1 MKRILL
7 CACLFALG
15 ASYSHAQSWVVTEKR
30 GKVTME
36 KAYFADLKSK
46 AAKYDSLQDEITR
59 LQNDL
64 AQEKNKANQRASIIT
79 FNDSASYAIG
89 RDLHDS
95 WSRQQLRLNIDV
107 VIQSLKDCR
116 HGQNT
121 WDEKTLRN
129 ILQRFQQQFEERERA
144 KQQAAMGKAKDNI
157 AAGEKFLAK
166 NKESKAVFTTPSG
179 LQYRILQ
186 KGNGKKPKATDRVKV
201 HYKGTLIDGT
211 QFDSSYD
218 RGEPIV
224 FSPNQVIRG
233 WGEGLQLMEEG
244 GKYILYVPYNLGY
257 GEQMVGS
264 IPPGST
270 LIFEMEILEINP
282 KQ

>member
-1 MKRILL
+1 MKKTLL
-7 CACLFALG
+7 CLCLLALG
-15 ASYSHAQSWVVTEKR
+15 VSYSHAQSWVVTEKR
-30 GKVTME
+30 GKVTMD
-36 KAYFADLKSK
+36 KDYFADLKSK
-46 AAKYDSLQDEITR
+46 AAKYDSLQAEITQ
-59 LQNDL
+59 LQTAL
-64 AQEKNKANQRASIIT
+64 ANEKNKANERASIIT

-121 WDEKTLRN
+121 WNEQTLRS
-129 ILQRFQQQFEERERA
+129 ILQRFQQQFEERERT
-144 KQQAAMGKAKDNI
+144 KQQEAMAKSKENI

-166 NKESKAVFTTPSG
+166 NKESKAVYTTKSG
-179 LQYRILQ
+179 LQYRIER
-186 KGNGKKPKATDRVKV
+186 KGNGKRPKQTDQVKV
-201 HYKGTLIDGT
+201 HYTGTLIDGT
-211 QFDSSYD
+211 KFDSSYD

-224 FSPNQVIRG
+224 FSPNQVIPG
-233 WGEGLQLMEEG
+233 WNEGLQLMEEG

-257 GEQMVGS
+257 GEQMVGT

-270 LIFEMEILEINP
+270 LIFEMELLEINP